1 MLGADGFRTALVGCA
16 ALVLASCAV
25 FAPPYDATLDQKT
38 TTAYE
43 GVARLA
49 AEAEMG
55 LYQDK
60 ATYTGKIGTY
70 ADIQAALAVA
80 AIRAGSAPVGGK
92 PAGQAR
98 DLTVSFLKGCSGQVS
113 GLATLHKTFGIVTGT
128 GATTAMMVSCDQ
140 AAKAVGA
147 MKN

>member
-1 MLGADGFRTALVGCA
+1 MLKTHGFRTALVGVM
-16 ALVLASCAV
+16 ALALSSCAV

-38 TTAYE
+38 TAAYE
-43 GVARLA
+43 GVAKLA

-60 ATYTGKIGTY
+60 ATYTGKIETY

-80 AIRAGSAPVGGK
+80 AIRAGSAPAGGK
-92 PAGQAR
+92 PAVHAR
-98 DLTVSFLKGCSGQVS
+98 DLTVVFIKGCSSQVA
-113 GLATLHKTFGIVTGT
+113 GLATLHKTFGVVPGT
-128 GATTAMMVSCDQ
+128 GATTAMMISCDQ

-147 MKN
+147 MKP